1 MRWRAGRAQ
10 STGLMGS
17 IRGKAKAEV
26 MTLDLPSAVL
36 VLSSCQL
43 EAPRPAWQGY
53 QLVLPPTGRLRIDE
67 PCGGGWSR
75 WSLGSY
81 THHPGDSGT

>member
-1 MRWRAGRAQ
+1 MWGKVESWAQ

-17 IRGKAKAEV
+17 MRGKAKAKV
-26 MTLDLPSAVL
+26 MTLDLPSTAL

-53 QLVLPPTGRLRIDE
+53 QLVLPPPPR
-67 PCGGGWSR
+67 GG
-75 WSLGSY
+75 
-81 THHPGDSGT
+81 

>member
-17 IRGKAKAEV
+17 IRGKAKAKV

-43 EAPRPAWQGY
+43 ERRPDLPGRGTSWSCPPR
-53 QLVLPPTGRLRIDE
+53 
-67 PCGGGWSR
+67 GG
-75 WSLGSY
+75 
-81 THHPGDSGT
+81 